1 MAASGSANKII
12 SSRLISA
19 KNHHIHS
26 ARHKRISVQGR
37 NFLYSCLKQDGYP
50 HCLLSILQY
59 VFSGAIFTW
68 ATENECADRISF
80 YCYCGIPYLTDSRAN
95 EKNGSGLIAVF
106 FGQKIFLRSMI
117 DKYLPLP
124 GNKYC
129 RRKN

>member
-1 MAASGSANKII
+1 MPFPVPFLHGRQKTNAPTVFLFIVIVVS
-12 SSRLISA
+12 
-19 KNHHIHS
+19 HI
-26 ARHKRISVQGR
+26 
-37 NFLYSCLKQDGYP
+37 
-50 HCLLSILQY
+50 
-59 VFSGAIFTW
+59 
-68 ATENECADRISF
+68 
-80 YCYCGIPYLTDSRAN
+80 LTDSRAN